1 MVMVFTFLFKKDSE
15 FSLIV
20 HLVIQAVYCLYLGLA
35 KSRMRYRRHK
45 HRPFF
50 FFFLTFIY
58 FELLFTSFFFED
70 FCFIY
75 PLFYGMEY
83 STESYSEQANQ
94 VSAIISG
101 V

>member
-1 MVMVFTFLFKKDSE
+1 MVMVFTFLFKKESE

-50 FFFLTFIY
+50 FFF
-58 FELLFTSFFFED
+58 
-70 FCFIY
+70 
-75 PLFYGMEY
+75 
-83 STESYSEQANQ
+83 
-94 VSAIISG
+94 
-101 V
+101 